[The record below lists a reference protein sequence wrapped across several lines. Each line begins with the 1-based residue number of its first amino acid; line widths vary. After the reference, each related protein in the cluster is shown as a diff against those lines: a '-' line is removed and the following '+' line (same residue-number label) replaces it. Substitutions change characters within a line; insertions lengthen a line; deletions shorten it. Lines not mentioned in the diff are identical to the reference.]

1 MKKKKILKRDG
12 RQAVFDKTKIVNAIK
27 SAFENTKGETYDEY
41 AQTKAMNI
49 ADYIESV
56 VESSDK
62 MLDVEAIQDLVEK
75 GLMSCKKK
83 NVAKEYILYRD
94 MRTKARKNTI
104 DDTVKGIVDASDEFY
119 LSENA
124 NKNPRI
130 SSTMRDY
137 LAGAVSRDISDR
149 YMLPKDVVEADK
161 LGIIH
166 YHDKDY
172 NIQPM
177 HNCDLINLDDMLQN
191 GTVISETLIEKPHSF
206 SVACTVTSQI
216 IAQVASSQYGGQS
229 ISLESLA
236 PFVDISRQ
244 KIRNEVIDE
253 HKDIPLSNEQISK
266 IVEKRLKKEISAGIQ
281 TIQYQ
286 LVTIQSTNGQSPF
299 VTIFMY
305 LNEARNAI
313 VKKDL
318 ALLIEEVLKQRI
330 KGVKNEDG
338 VYIAPAFPKLIY
350 VLEDDNTYKGS
361 EYFYLTELAVECSSK
376 RLVPD
381 YISEKV
387 MKELKGDVYAVMGCR
402 SALTPDNG
410 TCNKGNIAKAKN
422 YFEGQHKYYGRFN
435 QGVVTLNLPDV
446 AFSSN
451 GDLDK
456 FWQLMDERTELCH
469 KALKCRHKRLLNTPT
484 EVAPILWRYG
494 ALARLGK
501 DDVINELL
509 FNNYSTISLGYA
521 GLYECTKFMTKHSHA
536 DEDIGEKF
544 ALSIMKYMN
553 DKCDKWKA
561 EENISYSIYGTPL
574 EATTFKLAKTLKA
587 RFGDDIFIK
596 LDGKDRDYITN
607 SYHIPVFEE
616 ISAFDKLRIE
626 SKFQKLSAGGA
637 ISYIETPNMEHN
649 TKALLKIVQ
658 YMYENIMY
666 AEINTKS
673 CYCEK
678 CGYHGNIDVIDSN
691 NKLVWHCPNC
701 GNEDGTTMDI
711 AFRVCGYIGTS
722 KNGANQGRMGD
733 IKDRVYHLDNH
744 EFVVDRNK

>member
-1 MKKKKILKRDG
+1 MKKYILKRDG
-12 RQAVFDKTKIVNAIK
+12 RRKQFDKQKIVNAIK
-27 SAFENTKGETYDEY
+27 MAFESTQGEEFDEY
-41 AQTKAMNI
+41 AETKANNI
-49 ADYIESV
+49 ADYIEQKVNESENMMSV
-56 VESSDK
+56 ED
-62 MLDVEAIQDLVEK
+62 IQDLVEN

-94 MRTKARKNTI
+94 ERNRARKNTI
-104 DDTVKGIVDASDEFY
+104 DDTIKGIVNTNNEFY

-130 SSTMRDY
+130 NSTMRDY
-137 LAGAVSRDISDR
+137 IAGAVSRDISDR
-149 YMLPKDVVEADK
+149 YLLPKDVVEADR
-161 LGIIH
+161 LGIVH

-206 SVACTVTSQI
+206 GVACTVTSQI

-229 ISLESLA
+229 FSLEALA

-253 HKDIPLSNEQISK
+253 YHDVITLLSDEAISK

-286 LVTIQSTNGQSPF
+286 LITAQSVNGQSPF
-299 VTIFMY
+299 ITIFMY
-305 LNEARNAI
+305 LNEARNVT

-330 KGVKNEDG
+330 EGVKNEDG

-350 VLEDDNTYKGS
+350 VLEDDNVYEGS

-402 SALTPDNG
+402 SALTPDDG

-451 GDLDK
+451 GDMDK
-456 FWQLMDERTELCH
+456 FWKLMDERTELCH
-469 KALKCRHKRLLNTPT
+469 KALKCRHKKLLNTSA

-501 DDVINELL
+501 DEVINKLL

-521 GLYECTKFMTKHSHA
+521 GLYECTKFMTGYSHA
-536 DEDIGEKF
+536 DEGVGEKF
-544 ALSIMKYMN
+544 ALSVMKYMN
-553 DKCDKWKA
+553 DKCDKWRK

-574 EATTFKLAKTLKA
+574 EATTYKLAKTLKA

-596 LDGKDRDYITN
+596 LDGKDRNYITN

-616 ISAFDKLRIE
+616 INAFDKLRIE

-649 TKALLKIVQ
+649 TKALLTVVQ

-678 CGYHGNIDVIDSN
+678 CGYRGNIDVIDSN

-733 IKDRVYHLDNH
+733 IKDRVYHLDDH
-744 EFVVDRNK
+744 EFVF